1 MKISSYNLFLGF
13 LIFVCLILFLINNLS
28 ISGLVS
34 ESSTPSNVTV
44 QKSLAIDF
52 STNLSDG
59 ILFGTVNVLPAT
71 NINAS
76 HNYDNI
82 DNGSSFYAIVSEDSN
97 VNVDFCIKANGN
109 LTSSD
114 LDVLGLGNETY
125 SFYNSTNSTHPDLDL
140 ETSLTTS
147 YVKSGEDIKIG
158 ENNYYRF
165 WLDIP
170 GAQPSGDY
178 TNLVYFK
185 GIQTGSSC

>member
-59 ILFGTVNVLPAT
+59 ILFGTIHVLPAT

-97 VNVDFCIKANGN
+97 VNVDFCIRANGN

-125 SFYNSTNSTHPDLDL
+125 SFYNSTNMTHPDLDL
-140 ETSLTTS
+140 ETPLTTS
-147 YVKSGEDIKIG
+147 YVKSGEDIEIG

-165 WLDIP
+165 WLSIP
-170 GAQPSGDY
+170 SGQPSGDY
-178 TNLVYFK
+178 NNTLSFK
-185 GIQTGSSC
+185 AIESGASC

>member
-59 ILFGTVNVLPAT
+59 ILFGTIHVLPAT

-97 VNVDFCIKANGN
+97 VNVDFCIRANGN

-125 SFYNSTNSTHPDLDL
+125 SFYNSTNMTHPDLDL
-140 ETSLTTS
+140 ETPLTTS
-147 YVKSGEDIKIG
+147 YVKSGEDIEIG